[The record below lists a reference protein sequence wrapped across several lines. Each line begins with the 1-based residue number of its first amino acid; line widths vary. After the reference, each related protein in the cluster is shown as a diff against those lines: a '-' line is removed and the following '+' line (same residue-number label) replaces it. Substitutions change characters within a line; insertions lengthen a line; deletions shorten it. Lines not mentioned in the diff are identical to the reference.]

1 VKMKDQ
7 VTERKP
13 LTHFPPNIKR
23 FEFPGPPISFN
34 KYAST
39 STVNSYHTARER
51 PPLRRPSP
59 LTRRSHESNLS
70 SRQNSM
76 ISLGQTQTQRPY
88 SSHSRPVSARSEDWR
103 TPLQQ
108 ASLFA
113 EMSEQN
119 KVPVVFVLPS
129 NPGPSV
135 SKASVSSQ
143 PHSRATSVHSLGSN
157 IDRPAIIRR
166 SKSVVKNTH
175 RDKSQR
181 KVPLFV
187 PKRLEMPFPS
197 GEDEQLQLP
206 ARRDS
211 GLSATDGAAS
221 GSARLINKKSEC
233 SNWSMSYQEGTV
245 GLGHDSIDLESDSAT
260 IRPVKRSPLNEIMN
274 HFSSNRNKSV
284 KHAMEGTDD
293 SSGHHTSFA
302 KGCGSCVLRLSRA
315 FRGKHPDEL
324 TSSSRENLNPQEHC
338 ESS

>member
-1 VKMKDQ
+1 MKDQ

-39 STVNSYHTARER
+39 TTVNSYHTARER

-70 SRQNSM
+70 SRQNSV
-76 ISLGQTQTQRPY
+76 ISLNQTQTQRPY
-88 SSHSRPVSARSEDWR
+88 SSYSRPVSAPSEDWR
-103 TPLQQ
+103 APLQR
-108 ASLFA
+108 ASLFV

-135 SKASVSSQ
+135 SMAPVSSQ

-166 SKSVVKNTH
+166 SKSVVKSTH

-187 PKRLEMPFPS
+187 PKRLEMPSPS
-197 GEDEQLQLP
+197 GEDERLP
-206 ARRDS
+206 HPGRRDS
-211 GLSATDGAAS
+211 GLSATDGATS
-221 GSARLINKKSEC
+221 GSVRLINKKSEC
-233 SNWSMSYQEGTV
+233 SNWSMSYQEGPV
-245 GLGHDSIDLESDSAT
+245 GHDSIDLDSDSAT
-260 IRPVKRSPLNEIMN
+260 IRPVKRGPLNDIMN

-284 KHAMEGTDD
+284 KYTMEGTDNL
-293 SSGHHTSFA
+293 SARHTSFA
-302 KGCGSCVLRLSRA
+302 KGCGSCVRRLSRA